1 VSIHSRREFLKT
13 TTAAAGAFALAGTGS
28 LAAARQSATDW
39 VTLGKS
45 NVKVT
50 RLAFGTGSIG
60 GQVQREVGQEGFTK
74 LVRYAYDRGIR
85 FFETAESY
93 GNMHRM
99 LGVALQGIPRDT
111 YRIMSKITTRQ
122 GVDPQQKFDELRKL
136 ANTEYFDIM
145 LLHWQHTATW
155 PTDTSRWQDGILE
168 AQHRQAIVS
177 HGASVHGLPALRQV
191 PSNQWLEVA
200 MIRMNHKGTKM
211 DAEDYDT
218 NGLGNV
224 PEVVS
229 HVQQTRKAGMGIISM
244 KLCGEGAFNREDRQA
259 AMRFAF
265 RNAGVDC
272 VTVGYKSTAEIDEA
286 IDNLNAALA

>member
-1 VSIHSRREFLKT
+1 
-13 TTAAAGAFALAGTGS
+13 
-28 LAAARQSATDW
+28 
-39 VTLGKS
+39 
-45 NVKVT
+45 
-50 RLAFGTGSIG
+50 
-60 GQVQREVGQEGFTK
+60 
-74 LVRYAYDRGIR
+74 
-85 FFETAESY
+85 
-93 GNMHRM
+93 
-99 LGVALQGIPRDT
+99 
-111 YRIMSKITTRQ
+111 
-122 GVDPQQKFDELRKL
+122 
-136 ANTEYFDIM
+136 
-145 LLHWQHTATW
+145 
-155 PTDTSRWQDGILE
+155 
-168 AQHRQAIVS
+168 
-177 HGASVHGLPALRQV
+177 V